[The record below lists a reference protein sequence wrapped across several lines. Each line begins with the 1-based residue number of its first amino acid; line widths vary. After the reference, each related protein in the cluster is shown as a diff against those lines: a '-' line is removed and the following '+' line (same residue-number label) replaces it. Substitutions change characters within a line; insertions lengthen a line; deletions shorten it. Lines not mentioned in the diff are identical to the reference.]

1 MKLVKELEI
10 KFSLSFHQVV
20 EVQEDNV
27 DIAGGSQSLI
37 SLLVGR
43 LRARISRLFRVKIP
57 GRSLQSSIVVN

>member
-20 EVQEDNV
+20 EVKEDNV
-27 DIAGGSQSLI
+27 DIAGGSPSLI

-43 LRARISRLFRVKIP
+43 LRAKISRLFRAKLRDVLC
-57 GRSLQSSIVVN
+57 RVALW